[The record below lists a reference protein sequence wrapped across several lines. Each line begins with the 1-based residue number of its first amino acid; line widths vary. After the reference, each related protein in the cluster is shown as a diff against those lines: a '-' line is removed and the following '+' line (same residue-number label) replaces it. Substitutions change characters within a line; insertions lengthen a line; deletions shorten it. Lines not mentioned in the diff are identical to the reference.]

1 MKKRLIIF
9 LILLCI
15 LIGAGIYFSKAS
27 HAPNFSS
34 GLGFIQSLAEQ
45 LPKQENLP
53 EPLQKLQSTATG
65 RKTEN
70 LNSKTIIQLTNAER
84 KKEGKVTLKEN
95 VLLNKAAE
103 SKIDDMFSQ
112 QYFEHVSPTGK
123 GPADI
128 IEKTGYGYIVVG
140 ENLAEGAFE
149 SNAELIAGWMNS
161 PGHRENILNSKYRE
175 IGVAVR
181 QGIYKGAKVWMAV
194 QEFGRPLKDCPEID
208 VQLKAT
214 ITENEMQIHLRQD
227 QLQAMNI
234 EMADAQARGDA
245 TTYNA
250 MVPKYNEFVAQI
262 NQLIEQTKALVV
274 TYNAQVQDFN
284 ACIK

>member
-1 MKKRLIIF
+1 MKKRLITF
-9 LILLCI
+9 LIILCG
-15 LIGAGIYFSKAS
+15 LGGAGIYFSKDS
-27 HAPNFSS
+27 HAPNFTS
-34 GLGFIQSLAEQ
+34 GIGFIQSLAEQ

-65 RKTEN
+65 HKTER
-70 LNSKTIIQLTNAER
+70 LSSKTVIQLTNAER
-84 KKEGKVTLKEN
+84 TKVGTGILKEN
-95 VLLNKAAE
+95 ALLNKAAE
-103 SKIDDMFSQ
+103 SKIDDMFAG

-128 IEKTGYGYIVVG
+128 IEKTGYAYIVVG

-161 PGHRENILNSKYRE
+161 PGHRENILNSKYTE

-181 QGIYKGAKVWMAV
+181 QGIYKDAKVWMAV
-194 QEFGRPLKDCPEID
+194 QEFGKPLKDCPEINPE
-208 VQLKAT
+208 LKAT
-214 ITENEMQIHLRQD
+214 ITENEAQIHLRQD

-234 EMADAQARGDA
+234 EMADAQRRGDA

-262 NQLIEQTKALVV
+262 NQLIEKTKLLVA
-274 TYNAQVQDFN
+274 TYNAQVQNFN
-284 ACIK
+284 TCIK

>member
-1 MKKRLIIF
+1 MIKRLVIF
-9 LILLCI
+9 LIIVCGLV
-15 LIGAGIYFSKAS
+15 GAGIYFSKAS

-34 GLGFIQSLAEQ
+34 GLGFIQNLTEQ

-53 EPLQKLQSTATG
+53 EPLRKLHTAATG

-70 LNSKTIIQLTNAER
+70 LNSQTIIRLTNVER
-84 KKEGKVTLKEN
+84 TKEGKSTLSEN
-95 VLLNKAAE
+95 GLLSKAAE
-103 SKIDDMFSQ
+103 SKIDDMFAQ
-112 QYFEHVSPTGK
+112 QYFDHISPTGK
-123 GPADI
+123 GPSDI
-128 IEKTGYGYIVVG
+128 IEKTGYTYIVVG
-140 ENLAEGAFE
+140 ENLAEGDFE

-161 PGHRENILNSKYRE
+161 PGHRENILNSKYKE

-181 QGIYKGAKVWMAV
+181 QGTYKGTKVWMAV

-208 VQLKAT
+208 TQLKAT
-214 ITENEMQIHLRQD
+214 ITKNEAQIHLRQD

-234 EMADAQARGDA
+234 EMADAQRKGDA
-245 TTYNA
+245 ATYNA
-250 MVPKYNEFVAQI
+250 MVPKYNEFVAEI
-262 NQLIEQTKALVV
+262 NQVIGETKVLVE